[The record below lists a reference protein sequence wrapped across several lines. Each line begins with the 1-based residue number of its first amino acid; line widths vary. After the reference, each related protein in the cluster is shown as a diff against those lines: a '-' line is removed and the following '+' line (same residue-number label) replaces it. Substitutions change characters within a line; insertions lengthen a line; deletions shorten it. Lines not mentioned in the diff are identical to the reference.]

1 MKSTFTMVA
10 PNSAYDGKKV
20 DCIVKPKYGRTIQR
34 RFTLSYKHEEK
45 KKDEEDDKNLGLILG
60 ASIGGGVFLC
70 AIIVI
75 VCICRKK
82 GACSQQ
88 F

>member
-45 KKDEEDDKNLGLILG
+45 KKDKKDNINLALIIG
-60 ASIGGGVFLC
+60 ASIGGVVLI

-75 VCICRKK
+75 AVCICRK
-82 GACSQQ
+82 
-88 F
+88 